1 MNLLALALRQGD
13 DERRACFA
21 LVEEVEL
28 QASSAL
34 PAALLSEFEQ
44 ARFEELLF
52 PLKRRGFLLGR
63 LAAKRALGALLA
75 EPDLRR
81 IEIRSGLF
89 GQPMVHHP
97 RADCAEVTV
106 SHSQGLAVALA
117 YSGEFPV
124 GVDLETVATGSADT
138 ILGELQISDA
148 EKVWLASETV
158 GRATACGILW
168 TGREALG
175 KSMKI
180 GLSCPL
186 GILSFGH
193 IESAGAAAWIGQYEN
208 FPQFRCL
215 SQEIDGRVLSIAM
228 PVAVE
233 LASWPLAAALIRADI

>member
-1 MNLLALALRQGD
+1 MNPQALALRQGD

-21 LVEEVEL
+21 LAEDAEL

-34 PAALLSEFEQ
+34 PAALLSEFEL
-44 ARFEELLF
+44 ARFEELRF

-75 EPDLRR
+75 EPDMRR
-81 IEIRSGLF
+81 IEIRPGLF

-97 RADCAEVTV
+97 RVGCAEVTV

-117 YSGEFPV
+117 YPGEFPM
-124 GVDLETVATGSADT
+124 GVDLETVAAGSADT

-148 EKVWLASETV
+148 EKAWLAARMV
-158 GRATACGILW
+158 GHATACGILW
-168 TGREALG
+168 TAREALG

-180 GLSCPL
+180 GLNCPL
-186 GILSFGH
+186 GVLSLGQ
-193 IESAGAAAWIGQYEN
+193 IESAGATAWIGQYAN

-228 PVAVE
+228 PVAVNLE
-233 LASWPLAAALIRADI
+233 SWPLAAALIRADI